1 MQGRRTRLRIILNK
15 SSGPIPQTKSRAL
28 ADASGKKIPGLV
40 AGRRDYFGKRGSGL
54 CIWQQP
60 RQPLTRDDAAVK
72 VAGRMPSV
80 SAPIS
85 TISLQTD
92 ARSSTGFNSLASH
105 RYHAISHTVARID
118 HKV

>member
-72 VAGRMPSV
+72 VAGRPAFCFSANLDDIAPNRCEIVHRFQFACESSV
-80 SAPIS
+80 PRNKPHGHP
-85 TISLQTD
+85 D
-92 ARSSTGFNSLASH
+92 
-105 RYHAISHTVARID
+105 
-118 HKV
+118 